1 MNTTMKTL
9 KNFLELAAL
18 VLFALLVP
26 TLSQAQQNLIVQ
38 TTLTTALTAPASP
51 ATGVAPVPYAAV
63 VLGSTTGLVGYTLN
77 NTTTINAQQF
87 WVLYIDREEMAV
99 IQVNG
104 TVAQVVRG
112 YNSTVAT
119 SHQTGAMVLYGKAA
133 WFYSYDP
140 GTTFAQGGS
149 GVSGG
154 TVCTVAGQFAF
165 PWVNVRTGSEW
176 ACSPQTL
183 TYVPWFN
190 NSNNP
195 NSSVDFGT
203 TAAVAGAQPIIAPL
217 FRLSGT
223 NAISSFLIP
232 VGFNATAVGGGQ
244 FCIVPTGAFT
254 WTLTNNIADAGTAV
268 VGKTLCFTWDAGT
281 AKFSSSY

>member
-1 MNTTMKTL
+1 MLKTMKKTL
-9 KNFLELAAL
+9 KVLLLLLASLAL
-18 VLFALLVP
+18 PAL
-26 TLSQAQQNLIVQ
+26 SYAQQNLLVQ

-51 ATGVAPVPYAAV
+51 STGVAPVPYANV

-77 NTTTINAQQF
+77 GTTTINAQNF
-87 WVLYIDREEMAV
+87 WVLFIDREEMGV

-104 TVAQVVRG
+104 LVAQVIRG

-119 SHQTGAMVLYGKAA
+119 SHAAGAMVLYGKAA

-154 TVCTVAGQFAF
+154 TTCTVAGQFAF
-165 PWVNVRTGSEW
+165 PWVNVRNGAEW

-195 NSSVDFGT
+195 NNSVDFGVS
-203 TAAVAGAQPIIAPL
+203 AAVAGAQPIIAPL

-223 NAISSFLIP
+223 NAISSFTIP

-254 WTLTNNIADAGTAV
+254 WTLTNNIADAGTAA